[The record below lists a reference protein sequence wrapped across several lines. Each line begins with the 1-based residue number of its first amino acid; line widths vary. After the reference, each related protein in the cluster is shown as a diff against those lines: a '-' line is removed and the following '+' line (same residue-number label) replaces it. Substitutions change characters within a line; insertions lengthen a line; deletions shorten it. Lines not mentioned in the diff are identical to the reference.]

1 MIYDK
6 ARMAKLSGLMT
17 ESKGAKGPT
26 DGHEFGGGHKEG
38 DPWLDGEVTTEG
50 SYDEE
55 NEGNMMHNESDEEE
69 SVREMIRTELRGAKK
84 EMEKEQV
91 EEQAVREAVRKEIR
105 SVMKSRGVTLGGLGH
120 GFRR

>member
-1 MIYDK
+1 
-6 ARMAKLSGLMT
+6 MT

-26 DGHEFGGGHKEG
+26 DGHEFGGGDKEG

-84 EMEKEQV
+84 EMEPEQV